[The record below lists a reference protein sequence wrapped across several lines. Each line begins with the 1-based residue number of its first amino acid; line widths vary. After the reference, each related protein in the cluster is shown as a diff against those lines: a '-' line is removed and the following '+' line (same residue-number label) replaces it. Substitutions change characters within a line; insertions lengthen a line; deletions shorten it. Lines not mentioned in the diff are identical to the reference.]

1 VDEISALSYPVA
13 FAAGF
18 VSFASP
24 CVLALVPGYLSF
36 ISGVSFDQLGSRTRD
51 VLTPTIAF
59 VVGFSLMFTAYG
71 AGAGLIGYSLTR
83 EQDALN
89 LVAGA
94 LLIAFGL
101 TMVALPR
108 LGFLQAERRLATMR
122 RPTTVVGAGLVGA
135 AFAVGWTPCIGPI
148 LGSILTFAAPTGSPG
163 LGATLLLTYSL
174 GLGIPFL
181 LSGLFV
187 TRTMTA
193 FRWMRDRWTVVNATA
208 AVLVIGVGVLVATG
222 RFEVIT
228 QRLAG
233 VGFQGI

>member
-1 VDEISALSYPVA
+1 MDEISALSYPVA

-36 ISGVSFDQLGSRTRD
+36 ISGVSFDELGSRTRD
-51 VLTPTIAF
+51 VMAPTAAF
-59 VVGFSLMFTAYG
+59 VIGFSLMFTAYG
-71 AGAGLIGYSLTR
+71 AGAGLVGYSLTR
-83 EQDALN
+83 NQDALN
-89 LVAGA
+89 VVAGI
-94 LLIAFGL
+94 LLVLMGVAMI
-101 TMVALPR
+101 ALPR
-108 LGFLQAERRLATMR
+108 LGLMQTERRLAAAR
-122 RPTTVVGAGLVGA
+122 RPTTLAGAGLVGA

-187 TRTMTA
+187 TRTMAA
-193 FRWMRDRWTVVNATA
+193 FRWTRDRWTVVNATA
-208 AVLVIGVGVLVATG
+208 AVLVIGAGVLVATG